1 MFQATQEQGIRYDIG
16 SSRMCFEPPN
26 TCFVTYVGDLDAD
39 VVARMNAALEE
50 TVRHRKHVDL
60 LVDLSRT
67 GQVTELVRRH
77 AVGGMLALNPRAT
90 AVFGADFHLRVVV
103 SMITKAIRLLHVGLR
118 GQIKFFE
125 HEMDA
130 RAWLAEVKRKE
141 LMQRSA

>member
-1 MFQATQEQGIRYDIG
+1 
-16 SSRMCFEPPN
+16 MCFEPPD

-39 VVARMNAALEE
+39 IVARMNAALEE
-50 TVRHRKHVDL
+50 TVRRHKPVDL

-67 GQVTELVRRH
+67 GQVMELVRRH

-103 SMITKAIRLLHVGLR
+103 SMITKAIRLLHVDLR

-125 HEMDA
+125 CEADA

-141 LMQRSA
+141 TLQRSA

>member
-1 MFQATQEQGIRYDIG
+1 
-16 SSRMCFEPPN
+16 MCFESPA

-39 VVARMNAALEE
+39 VVAQVNVALEE
-50 TVRHRKHVDL
+50 TVRNQKYVDL

-67 GQVTELVRRH
+67 GHVSEGVRRL

-103 SMITKAIRLLHVGLR
+103 SMITKAIRLLHVDLR

-125 HEMDA
+125 READA
-130 RAWLAEVKRKE
+130 RAWLADIQRKE
-141 LMQRSA
+141 TLQRSA

>member
-1 MFQATQEQGIRYDIG
+1 MQEQGIRYDFG

-39 VVARMNAALEE
+39 IVARMNAALEE
-50 TVRHRKHVDL
+50 TMRRHEPVDL

-103 SMITKAIRLLHVGLR
+103 SMITKAIRLLHVDLR
-118 GQIKFFE
+118 GQIKFFDRE
-125 HEMDA
+125 ADA

-141 LMQRSA
+141 RLQRSA